1 MLVLKVVRVED
12 IERLNI
18 EDFFKSILWENII

>member
-18 EDFFKSILWENII
+18 EDFFKSILRENII